1 MSGITVTELEATLL
15 IKYINYVTN
24 TKLLSQINCL
34 QQLQVQFGA
43 INNMN
48 ECYMKMST
56 VVYSI
61 KQQQKIMCFL
71 LPVDSKPT
79 ADKMSVNKSK
89 ATFEI
94 E

>member
-1 MSGITVTELEATLL
+1 MP
-15 IKYINYVTN
+15 
-24 TKLLSQINCL
+24 LLSQINCL

-61 KQQQKIMCFL
+61 KQQQNIMCFL

-79 ADKMSVNKSK
+79 ADKMSVHKSK

-94 E
+94 EQC

>member
-1 MSGITVTELEATLL
+1 LP
-15 IKYINYVTN
+15 
-24 TKLLSQINCL
+24 LLSQINCL

-61 KQQQKIMCFL
+61 KQQNIIMCFL

-94 E
+94 EQC

>member
-1 MSGITVTELEATLL
+1 MP
-15 IKYINYVTN
+15 
-24 TKLLSQINCL
+24 LLSQINCL

-94 E
+94 EQC

>member
-1 MSGITVTELEATLL
+1 LP
-15 IKYINYVTN
+15 
-24 TKLLSQINCL
+24 LLSQINCL

-61 KQQQKIMCFL
+61 KQQLKIMCFL

-79 ADKMSVNKSK
+79 DEMSVNKSK

-94 E
+94 EQC

>member
-1 MSGITVTELEATLL
+1 LP
-15 IKYINYVTN
+15 
-24 TKLLSQINCL
+24 LLSQINCL

-61 KQQQKIMCFL
+61 KQQFFFMCFL
-71 LPVDSKPT
+71 LPVESKPT
-79 ADKMSVNKSK
+79 AVINQKLPLKSNNVEFLRYCGGH
-89 ATFEI
+89 FENGDR
-94 E
+94 

>member
-1 MSGITVTELEATLL
+1 MP
-15 IKYINYVTN
+15 
-24 TKLLSQINCL
+24 LLSQINCL

-61 KQQQKIMCFL
+61 RQQQKIRCFL

-79 ADKMSVNKSK
+79 ADKMFVNKSK
-89 ATFEI
+89 VTFEI
-94 E
+94 EQC

>member
-1 MSGITVTELEATLL
+1 LP
-15 IKYINYVTN
+15 
-24 TKLLSQINCL
+24 LLSQINCL
-34 QQLQVQFGA
+34 QQLQVQFGT

-61 KQQQKIMCFL
+61 KQQLKIMCFL
-71 LPVDSKPT
+71 LPVDSKQT
-79 ADKMSVNKSK
+79 ADKMSINKSK

-94 E
+94 EQC

>member
-1 MSGITVTELEATLL
+1 LP
-15 IKYINYVTN
+15 
-24 TKLLSQINCL
+24 LLSQINCL

-71 LPVDSKPT
+71 LPVDSKPA
-79 ADKMSVNKSK
+79 ADKCPKINQKLPLKSNNVEFLRYCGGH
-89 ATFEI
+89 FENGDR
-94 E
+94 

>member
-1 MSGITVTELEATLL
+1 LP
-15 IKYINYVTN
+15 
-24 TKLLSQINCL
+24 LLSQINCL

-61 KQQQKIMCFL
+61 KQQQIMYFL

-94 E
+94 EQC

>member
-1 MSGITVTELEATLL
+1 MATT
-15 IKYINYVTN
+15 IQHKFNIVRF
-24 TKLLSQINCL
+24 QGHFCL
-34 QQLQVQFGA
+34 QQLQVQFGT

-61 KQQQKIMCFL
+61 KQQKKSMCFL

-79 ADKMSVNKSK
+79 ADKMSINKSK

-94 E
+94 EQC

>member
-1 MSGITVTELEATLL
+1 MP
-15 IKYINYVTN
+15 
-24 TKLLSQINCL
+24 LLSQINCL

-61 KQQQKIMCFL
+61 KQHQNIMCFL

-79 ADKMSVNKSK
+79 ADKMSVHKSK

-94 E
+94 EQC

>member
-1 MSGITVTELEATLL
+1 MTSLPVRSPSG
-15 IKYINYVTN
+15 
-24 TKLLSQINCL
+24 
-34 QQLQVQFGA
+34 GA
-43 INNMN
+43 SNNMN
-48 ECYMKMST
+48 ECYMKMNT

-61 KQQQKIMCFL
+61 KQHFFMCFL

-94 E
+94 EFLWYCGGNFENGDR

>member
-1 MSGITVTELEATLL
+1 MP
-15 IKYINYVTN
+15 
-24 TKLLSQINCL
+24 LLSQIDCL

-48 ECYMKMST
+48 ECYMKMNT

-61 KQQQKIMCFL
+61 KQQVNKKTMCFL

-79 ADKMSVNKSK
+79 ADKMFVNKSK

-94 E
+94 EQC

>member
-1 MSGITVTELEATLL
+1 
-15 IKYINYVTN
+15 
-24 TKLLSQINCL
+24 
-34 QQLQVQFGA
+34 
-43 INNMN
+43 MN

-61 KQQQKIMCFL
+61 KQQKKSMCFL

-79 ADKMSVNKSK
+79 ADKMSINKSK

-94 E
+94 EQC

>member
-1 MSGITVTELEATLL
+1 LP
-15 IKYINYVTN
+15 
-24 TKLLSQINCL
+24 LLSQINCL

-48 ECYMKMST
+48 GCYMKMIT

-89 ATFEI
+89 TTVEFLRYCGSHFENGDR
-94 E
+94 